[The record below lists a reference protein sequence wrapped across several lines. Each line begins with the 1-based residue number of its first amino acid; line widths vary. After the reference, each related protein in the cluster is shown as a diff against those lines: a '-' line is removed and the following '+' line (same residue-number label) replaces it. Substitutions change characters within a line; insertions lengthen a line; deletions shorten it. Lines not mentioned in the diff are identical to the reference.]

1 MEVADDLVWFV
12 LCIAYSPMLA
22 VLGMLFLVNTVVKLV
37 LLPEDENIQE
47 THSQYLP

>member
-1 MEVADDLVWFV
+1 MEVADDLVWF

>member
-1 MEVADDLVWFV
+1 MEVADGLVWFL

-22 VLGMLFLVNTVVKLV
+22 VLGTLFLVNTVLKLV